1 MEEKV
6 YTLTRQRSMFDS
18 DYDGYMALIKE
29 PTSSEFHPKK
39 HTVMS
44 YSKQNRIAKS
54 KRRRNGRK
62 K

>member
-1 MEEKV
+1 MTAVENVTVLVSAAKAV
-6 YTLTRQRSMFDS
+6 TRLLQGESKAYQPR
-18 DYDGYMALIKE
+18 
-29 PTSSEFHPKK
+29 K

-44 YSKQNRIAKS
+44 YARQNRIA